1 MSKIKLMT
9 DSASDIPQEL
19 EKKFDI
25 RILRFPIT
33 LGEKSFYDRDYDNL
47 EYYKMLKES
56 KDFPTHAQ
64 ITAFEFEELYKE
76 YFEQGYD
83 DLIYVAIASLG
94 SATYSNA
101 VMAIDNF
108 YENNPEA
115 KGKYNVHVIDSGNYT
130 GVYGMPLIRSA
141 EKIAKG
147 ASAEEVVAY
156 MQDWLANAE
165 VHFGCYTLEFVK
177 RSGRVSTAAAFVG
190 ELMGLR
196 PVIQIKK
203 GVSTTDAKVRGD
215 KAVIPKI
222 VEITANR
229 IIPQTPYGL
238 VYADN
243 DEQVKEL
250 AAALTKKLGYP
261 PEMQFRIG
269 GVIAANA
276 GPDLVGAFFKGKD

>member
-19 EKKFDI
+19 EKKYDI

-33 LGEKSFYDRDYDNL
+33 LGDKSFYDRDYDNL

-76 YFEQGYD
+76 YFNDGYD

-108 YENNPEA
+108 YEANPDA
-115 KGKYNVHVIDSGNYT
+115 KGKFNIHVIDSGNYT
-130 GVYGMPLIRSA
+130 GVYGYPLIQSA
-141 EKIAKG
+141 EKIEKG
-147 ASAEEVVAY
+147 ATAEEVIAY

-215 KAVIPKI
+215 KAVIPKV

-229 IIPQTPYGL
+229 IIPQTPYCL

-243 DEQVKEL
+243 DEQEKEL
-250 AAALTKKLGYP
+250 AKELTKKLGYP
-261 PEMQFRIG
+261 PEMSFRIG